1 MQVKLDDRDSLP
13 PSSTILSPPC
23 VPFFPCAEITHL
35 GKPPTLRKES
45 VMKLV
50 SSLNGAVSES
60 PVCSLIE
67 PGPGSSANCRLD
79 GLFHSFPFNYDILT
93 ANFALKG
100 EKGIEITRD
109 GFRKSNSLSCLV
121 QDGAINKIGSE
132 TCEGTGTPVSGK
144 MGSY

>member
-1 MQVKLDDRDSLP
+1 
-13 PSSTILSPPC
+13 
-23 VPFFPCAEITHL
+23 
-35 GKPPTLRKES
+35 
-45 VMKLV
+45 MKLV
-50 SSLNGAVSES
+50 SSLNGAASES

-132 TCEGTGTPVSGK
+132 TGEGTGTPVSGK